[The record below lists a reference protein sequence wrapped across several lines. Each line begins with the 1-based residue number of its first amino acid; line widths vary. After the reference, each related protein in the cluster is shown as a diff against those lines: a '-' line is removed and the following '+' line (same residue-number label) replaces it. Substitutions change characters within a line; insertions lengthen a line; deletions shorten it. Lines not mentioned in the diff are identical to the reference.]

1 MRSIWLGFYR
11 SFPVQLILLHIRKYQ
26 VLLIFW
32 WIVGSAVAGQFMSSF
47 GSDTLFLAP
56 EYLGRV
62 DFVSALFVG
71 MGLAVFFMSWNITTF
86 ILFSRYFK
94 FLATTSHPFLKYC
107 LNNAVIPVGFL
118 IFYFVKVYLFERYRE
133 LMTPVEIAYM
143 ISGYVIG
150 LVGMLVF
157 SLGYFF
163 GANTAIFR
171 ELGPPQSDAE
181 RYRKHY
187 RAWKQSPQRPSHE
200 LTRVDWYFTSPTKIK
215 APRDVSH
222 YSEAFLDRVFK
233 RHHFAAIL
241 SILLAFL
248 LLMAVGYF
256 MDNPYLQIPAA
267 ASILIFFAL
276 LIAASAAFVYWLGGW
291 SIPVGALLLVGLN
304 LLFAYNILDT
314 RNKLY
319 GLDYGHDQRAPV
331 YTRDS
336 IIALCRPDRQELD
349 KANMTRILDRWKS
362 RQGSLKPTLFIVNV
376 SGGGTRAATFTMS
389 VLQKLDSL
397 SEGKLMQR
405 TFLMTGASGGMLGA
419 TYFRELYR
427 RRQNGAPIRLSDSTY
442 VDNISKDL
450 LNPLFSS
457 FVTRD
462 ILAPAQQF
470 TVSPYT
476 YVKDRG
482 FAFEEQLNRNTGN
495 ILDQRLGDYAAEE
508 SAAKLPLVIFNG
520 TISRDGRRMMMSTQP
535 ISFLMQCVPDS
546 VRGLYA
552 DPDAVDFGSFF
563 HRQNPQNI
571 RILSAL
577 RVGATFPY
585 VLPNVW
591 LPSEPVIDL
600 MDAGLRDNYGQE
612 TTMRFLQ
619 VFDNWIRD
627 NTSGVVFIQIK
638 DRRGNDW
645 ADDFSSPDFTQFFTR
660 PFLTLQY
667 NWPKLQD
674 YSQDELLSE
683 GVPAFDFPFKKITFT
698 YVPAE
703 KNSYAPLNFHLT
715 AREKLSV
722 VGSLGS
728 PEVERS
734 LRGLQELMTEG
745 VKAPTG
751 PTKVTIQAPPVKGTA
766 SLGVAPAAVK
776 GGTP

>member
-11 SFPVQLILLHIRKYQ
+11 SFPVQLVLLHVRKYQ

-56 EYLGRV
+56 EYRGQV

-71 MGLAVFFMSWNITTF
+71 MGLAIFIMSWNITTF

-107 LNNAVIPVGFL
+107 LNNALIPLAFL
-118 IFYFVKVYLFERYRE
+118 VFYFVKAYIFERYRE
-133 LMTPVEIAYM
+133 LMTPVQIVYM
-143 ISGYVIG
+143 MSGFLIG
-150 LVGMLVF
+150 LVLLLIF
-157 SLGYFF
+157 SFGYFF
-163 GANTAIFR
+163 GANRTIFR
-171 ELGPPQSDAE
+171 ELGPPEADAD
-181 RYRKHY
+181 RLRKQY
-187 RAWKQSPQRPSHE
+187 RAWRQPPRAPSHE
-200 LTRVDWYFTSPTKIK
+200 LTRVDWYFTSLTRLK

-222 YSEAFLDRVFK
+222 YSDVFLDRVFK

-267 ASILIFFAL
+267 ASTLIFFAL

-291 SIPVGALLLVGLN
+291 SIPAALVLLVGLN

-319 GLDYGHDQRAPV
+319 GLDYKHDQPTPV
-331 YTRDS
+331 YSRDS
-336 IIALCRPDRQELD
+336 ILALCTPVRLD
-349 KANMTRILDRWKS
+349 SDEAGMIRILDRWKA
-362 RQGSLKPTLFIVNV
+362 RQENPRPTLFLINV
-376 SGGGTRAATFTMS
+376 SGGGTRAATFTMC

-397 SEGKLMQR
+397 MGGQLLRR
-405 TFLMTGASGGMLGA
+405 TFLITGASGGMLGA

-427 RRQNGAPIRLSDSTY
+427 HKQRGEPINLEDSTY
-442 VDNISKDL
+442 VDNISMDL

-462 ILAPAQQF
+462 ILAPAQSF
-470 TVSPYT
+470 SVSPYT

-482 FAFEEQLNRNTGN
+482 YAFEEQLNRNTGN
-495 ILDQRLGDYAAEE
+495 ILDQRLGDYTVEERAAR
-508 SAAKLPLVIFNG
+508 LPLIIYNG
-520 TISRDGRRMMMSTQP
+520 TISRDGRRMMFSTQP
-535 ISFLMQCVPDS
+535 ISFLMQSVPDS
-546 VRGLYA
+546 AKGLYA
-552 DPDAVDFGSFF
+552 DPDAIDFGTFF
-563 HRQNPQNI
+563 RRQDPGNI
-571 RILSAL
+571 RVLSAL

-591 LPSEPVIDL
+591 LPSFPVIDL

-619 VFDNWIRD
+619 VFDTWLRD
-627 NTSGVVFIQIK
+627 NTSGVIFLQIK

-645 ADDFSSPDFTQFFTR
+645 ADDFSSQDFTQFFTR

-674 YSQDELLSE
+674 YSQDQLLSA
-683 GVPAFDFPFKKITFT
+683 GVEAFHFPFKKITFT
-698 YVPAE
+698 YVPAGG
-703 KNSYAPLNFHLT
+703 SQYAPLNFHLT

-722 VGSLGS
+722 ISSLES
-728 PEVERS
+728 PEV
-734 LRGLQELMTEG
+734 Q
-745 VKAPTG
+745 
-751 PTKVTIQAPPVKGTA
+751 A
-766 SLGVAPAAVK
+766 SLK
-776 GGTP
+776 GLEGLLKK

>member
-11 SFPVQLILLHIRKYQ
+11 SFPVQLVLLHVRKYQ

-56 EYLGRV
+56 EYRGQV

-71 MGLAVFFMSWNITTF
+71 MGLGIFIMSWNITTF
-86 ILFSRYFK
+86 ILFSRHFK

-118 IFYFVKVYLFERYRE
+118 LFYFIKVYTFERYRE
-133 LMTPVEIAYM
+133 LMTPLQVGYM
-143 ISGYVIG
+143 MAGYLLG
-150 LVGMLVF
+150 LILLLVF
-157 SLGYFF
+157 SFGYFF
-163 GANTAIFR
+163 GANRTIFR
-171 ELGPPQSDAE
+171 ELGPPEADAD
-181 RYRKHY
+181 RLRRQY
-187 RAWKQSPQRPSHE
+187 RAWKQPPRAPSHE
-200 LTRVDWYFTSPTKIK
+200 LTRVDWYFTSLLKIK

-222 YSEAFLDRVFK
+222 YSEVFLDRVFK

-241 SILLAFL
+241 AILLAFL

-267 ASILIFFAL
+267 ASTLIFFAL

-291 SIPVGALLLVGLN
+291 SIPAALVLLVGLN
-304 LLFAYNILDT
+304 LLFAYNVLDT

-319 GLDYGHDQRAPV
+319 GLDYTRDRQAPV
-331 YTRDS
+331 YSRDS
-336 IIALCRPDRQELD
+336 IQALCAPARLD
-349 KANMTRILDRWKS
+349 SDEANMIRILNRWKA
-362 RQGSLKPTLFIVNV
+362 RQDNPRPTLFIINV
-376 SGGGTRAATFTMS
+376 SGGGSRSATFTMC

-397 SEGKLMQR
+397 MDGRLMPR
-405 TFLMTGASGGMLGA
+405 TFLISGASGGMLGA

-427 RRQNGAPIRLSDSTY
+427 HKERGEPIDLQDTDY
-442 VDNISKDL
+442 VNNISKDL

-462 ILAPAQQF
+462 ILAPAQSF
-470 TVSPYT
+470 SVTPYT

-482 FAFEEQLNRNTGN
+482 YAFEEQLNRNTGG
-495 ILDQRLGDYAAEE
+495 ILDGKLADYRAEE
-508 SAAKLPLVIFNG
+508 SAATLPLIVYNG
-520 TISRDGRRMMMSTQP
+520 TISRDGRRMMISTQP
-535 ISFLMQCVPDS
+535 ISFLMQSVPDS
-546 VRGLYA
+546 AKGLYS
-552 DPDAVDFGSFF
+552 DPDAIDFGTFF
-563 HRQNPQNI
+563 RRQNPDNI

-591 LPSEPVIDL
+591 LPSSPVIDL

-619 VFDNWIRD
+619 VFNNWVKD
-627 NTSGVVFIQIK
+627 NTAGVVYLQIK

-645 ADDFSSPDFTQFFTR
+645 ADDFSSQDFTQFFTR

-674 YSQDELLSE
+674 YSQDQLVSAGAE
-683 GVPAFDFPFKKITFT
+683 AFQFPFKKITFT
-698 YVPAE
+698 YVPAGGS
-703 KNSYAPLNFHLT
+703 SYAPLNFHLT

-722 VGSLGS
+722 ISSLES
-728 PEVERS
+728 PEVQAS
-734 LRGLQELMTEG
+734 LKGLQGLL
-745 VKAPTG
+745 KR
-751 PTKVTIQAPPVKGTA
+751 
-766 SLGVAPAAVK
+766 
-776 GGTP
+776 

>member
-11 SFPVQLILLHIRKYQ
+11 SFPVQLVLLHIRKYQ

-32 WIVGSAVAGQFMSSF
+32 WIVGSAVAGQFMSGF
-47 GSDTLFLAP
+47 GADTLFLAP
-56 EYLGRV
+56 EYRGQVNFL
-62 DFVSALFVG
+62 SALFVG
-71 MGLAVFFMSWNITTF
+71 MGLGIFIMSWYITTF

-107 LNNAVIPVGFL
+107 LNNAVIPLGFL
-118 IFYFVKVYLFERYRE
+118 VFYFIKVYRFERYRE
-133 LMTPVEIAYM
+133 LMSHFEIGMMMA
-143 ISGYVIG
+143 GYLIG
-150 LVGMLVF
+150 LITLMVF
-157 SLGYFF
+157 SFGYFF
-163 GANTAIFR
+163 GANRTIFR
-171 ELGPPQSDAE
+171 ELGPPEADAD
-181 RYRKHY
+181 RLRKQY
-187 RAWKQSPQRPSHE
+187 RAWKQPSGRPSHE
-200 LTRVDWYFTSPTKIK
+200 LTRVDWYFTNLIKIK

-222 YSEAFLDRVFK
+222 YSESFLDRVFK

-248 LLMAVGYF
+248 LLMTVGYF

-291 SIPVGALLLVGLN
+291 SIPVAGLLLVGLN
-304 LLFAYNILDT
+304 LLFTYNILDT

-319 GLDYGHDQRAPV
+319 GLDYTHDQPAPV
-331 YTRDS
+331 YSRDS
-336 IIALCRPDRQELD
+336 IRALCTPDRMMADE
-349 KANMTRILDRWKS
+349 ANMIDVLERWKA
-362 RQGSLKPTLFIVNV
+362 RQASPRPTLFLINV
-376 SGGGTRAATFTMS
+376 SGGGTRSATFTMC

-397 SEGKLMQR
+397 SGGQLMRR

-427 RRQNGAPIRLSDSTY
+427 IRQSGLPIQLGDSVY

-462 ILAPAQQF
+462 ILAPAQSF
-470 TVSPYT
+470 RVNPYT

-482 FAFEEQLNRNTGN
+482 YAFEEQLDRNTGYVLN
-495 ILDQRLGDYAAEE
+495 QRLGDYRREE
-508 SAAKLPLVIFNG
+508 SAAMLPLIIYNG

-535 ISFLMQCVPDS
+535 LSFLMESPRDNNKGIFS
-546 VRGLYA
+546 
-552 DPDAVDFGSFF
+552 DPDAVDFATFF
-563 HRQNPQNI
+563 KRQHPDNI

-591 LPSEPVIDL
+591 LPSSPVIDL

-619 VFDNWIRD
+619 VFDSWIRD
-627 NTSGVVFIQIK
+627 NTSGVVYVQIK

-645 ADDFSSPDFTQFFTR
+645 IDDFSSTPDFTEFFTR
-660 PFLTLQY
+660 PFMTLQY

-674 YSQDELLSE
+674 YSQEELVSAGAE
-683 GVPAFDFPFKKITFT
+683 AFHFPFKKITFT
-698 YVPAE
+698 YVPA
-703 KNSYAPLNFHLT
+703 NGSSYAPLNFHLT

-722 VGSLGS
+722 ISSLQS
-728 PEVERS
+728 PEVQAS
-734 LRGLQELMTEG
+734 LRGLEG
-745 VKAPTG
+745 LLKR
-751 PTKVTIQAPPVKGTA
+751 
-766 SLGVAPAAVK
+766 
-776 GGTP
+776 